1 MKPRSTPRPA
11 VIELPFIAKPRV
23 RGRGDEL
30 FATIAAGSM
39 FHVQCMRAWLARAA
53 QRLHPN
59 VLAAALANELARI
72 AWTALAQERTY
83 ESRVTKVA

>member
-1 MKPRSTPRPA
+1 

-39 FHVQCMRAWLARAA
+39 F
-53 QRLHPN
+53 
-59 VLAAALANELARI
+59 
-72 AWTALAQERTY
+72 
-83 ESRVTKVA
+83 